1 MTVKKGKAVGLVWYC
16 KTERG
21 WLRFP
26 VVIGGNNRI
35 KKGYVNVDGEEKY
48 FPDGRFQIRKYIDRK
63 VIYLNVD
70 GDASTDAVAARDKEA
85 SLVAAKHAA
94 DAAGAKLVEEPSRIY
109 LRKQALKFQQDA
121 LDRNALEAA
130 LVKRLVTD
138 EFIQTTGLTFADEV
152 RREHV
157 LGFHKTLRNR
167 GCGDRTVANK
177 HARLKSFLRFCG
189 LNTND
194 EKIMPPAP
202 KYLLKRPTIYTKDDN
217 AAILAVADDYMRLAI
232 NIALKLGL
240 REQELSHLEWSD
252 IHWEHSIVRVSS
264 KPHWGF
270 AVKDSEERDVPVPQ
284 SLLDDLKQW
293 RTKYPNATLVL
304 PTRNGKPNTKI
315 LRQLKRL
322 AKRAGLNC
330 GVCRGCKGK
339 HNECQRWTLHKF
351 RRSFCTGLLRAG
363 LDIETVRTY
372 AGHADLETT
381 MRYLAPATSKETRT
395 TIDGI
400 GW

>member
-1 MTVKKGKAVGLVWYC
+1 MAMKKGKAVGLVWYC

-26 VVIGGNNRI
+26 VLMGGNNRI
-35 KKGYVNVDGEEKY
+35 KKGYVKIDGEEKH
-48 FPDGRFQIRKYIDRK
+48 FPDGRFQIRKYEDRK
-63 VIYLNVD
+63 VVYKNVD
-70 GDASTDAVAARDKEA
+70 GDLSGDAVAARDKEA
-85 SLVAAKHAA
+85 SLVAAKSAA
-94 DAAGAKLVEEPSRIY
+94 DTAGAKLVEEPSRIY
-109 LRKQALKFQQDA
+109 LRKQALKFEQDA

-130 LVKRLVTD
+130 EVKRLVTD
-138 EFIQTTGLTFADEV
+138 EFIKTTGLTFADEV

-157 LGFHKTLRNR
+157 LAFHKTLRQR

-189 LNTND
+189 LDTKD
-194 EKIMPPAP
+194 TKVMPPAP
-202 KYLLKRPTIYTKDDN
+202 KYLQKRPTVYTKLDN
-217 AAILAVADDYMRLAI
+217 AAIVAVADDYMRLTI

-240 REQELSHLEWSD
+240 REQELSHLEWGD
-252 IHWEHSIVRVSS
+252 IHWEDSILRVSS

-270 AVKDSEERDVPVPQ
+270 AVKDSEERDIPVPRD
-284 SLLDDLKQW
+284 LLEVLRVRRK
-293 RTKYPNATLVL
+293 KYPNAVLIL
-304 PTRNGKPNTKI
+304 PTKNGKPNTKL

-339 HNECQRWTLHKF
+339 HKECQRWTLHKF
-351 RRSFCTGLLRAG
+351 RRSYCTGLLRAG

-381 MRYLAPATSKETRT
+381 MRYLAPATSKETQAT
-395 TIDGI
+395 VNQIE
-400 GW
+400 W

>member
-1 MTVKKGKAVGLVWYC
+1 MAIRKGKAVGLVWYC

-26 VVIGGNNRI
+26 VVMGGNNRI
-35 KKGYVNVDGEEKY
+35 KRGFVIVDGEERHY
-48 FPDGRFQIRKYIDRK
+48 PDGRFQIRKYEDRK
-63 VIYLNVD
+63 VVYKNVD
-70 GDASTDAVAARDKEA
+70 GDSSTDAVNAKDKEA
-85 SLVAAKHAA
+85 SLVAAKVAA
-94 DAAGAKLVEEPSRIY
+94 NAAGAKLTEEPSRIY
-109 LRKQALKFQQDA
+109 LRKRALEFEQDA

-130 LVKRLVTD
+130 EVKRLVTD
-138 EFIQTTGLTFADEV
+138 EFIKTTGLTFADEV

-157 LGFHKTLRNR
+157 LAFHKTLRQR
-167 GCGDRTVANK
+167 GCGDRTISNK

-194 EKIMPPAP
+194 EKMMPPAP
-202 KYLLKRPTIYTKDDN
+202 KYLKKRPTVYAKADN

-232 NIALKLGL
+232 NLALKVGL
-240 REQELSHLEWSD
+240 REQELSHLEWGD
-252 IHWEHSIVRVSS
+252 IHWEDSILRVSS

-270 AVKDSEERDVPVPQ
+270 AVKDSEERDVPI
-284 SLLDDLKQW
+284 SRDLLEVLRAW
-293 RTKYPNATLVL
+293 RTKHPNATLVL
-304 PTRNGKPNTKI
+304 PTSNGKPNTKL

-330 GVCRGCKGK
+330 GVCKGCKGK

-363 LDIETVRTY
+363 VDIETVRTY

-381 MRYLAPATSKETRT
+381 MRYLAPATSKETQA
-395 TIDGI
+395 TINEI

>member
-16 KTERG
+16 RTERG
-21 WLRFP
+21 WFRFP
-26 VVIGGNNRI
+26 VVMGGNNRI
-35 KKGYVNVDGEEKY
+35 KKGFVIVDDEERHYPVGK
-48 FPDGRFQIRKYIDRK
+48 FQIRKYVDRK
-63 VIYLNVD
+63 VVYLNVD
-70 GDASTDAVAARDKEA
+70 GEASSDAVNARDKEA
-85 SLVAAKHAA
+85 HLIAARDSAG
-94 DAAGAKLVEEPSRIY
+94 AAGAKLVEEPSRIY
-109 LRKQALKFQQDA
+109 LRKQALKFEQDA

-130 LVKRLVTD
+130 EVKRLVTD

-157 LGFHKTLRNR
+157 LAFHKTLRQR
-167 GCGDRTVANK
+167 GCGDRTVSNK

-189 LNTND
+189 LDTKD
-194 EKIMPPAP
+194 TKIMPPAP
-202 KYLLKRPTIYTKDDN
+202 KYLQKRPTIYTKLDN
-217 AAILAVADDYMRLAI
+217 AAVLAVADDYMRLTI

-252 IHWEHSIVRVSS
+252 IHWEDSILRVSS

-270 AVKDSEERDVPVPQ
+270 AVKDSEERDIPVPR
-284 SLLDDLKQW
+284 DLMEVLRVRRK
-293 RTKYPNATLVL
+293 KYPNAVLVL
-304 PTRNGKPNTKI
+304 PTKNGKPNTKL

-363 LDIETVRTY
+363 VDLETVREY
-372 AGHADLETT
+372 AGHADIETT
-381 MRYLAPATSKETRT
+381 MRYLAPATSKETQVMVNS
-395 TIDGI
+395 ID
-400 GW
+400 W

>member
-26 VVIGGNNRI
+26 VVVGGNNRI
-35 KKGYVNVDGEEKY
+35 KKGIVKIDGAERHYPE
-48 FPDGRFQIRKYIDRK
+48 GRFQIRKYEERRVVYK
-63 VIYLNVD
+63 NVN
-70 GDASTDAVAARDKEA
+70 GDLSSDAVSARDKES
-85 SLVAAKHAA
+85 SLVAAKVAAHAA
-94 DAAGAKLVEEPSRIY
+94 GEKLVEQPSRIY
-109 LRKQALKFQQDA
+109 LRKRALEFEKDA

-130 LVKRLVTD
+130 EVKKLVTD
-138 EFIQTTGLTFADEV
+138 EFIRTTGLTFADEV

-157 LGFHKTLRNR
+157 LAFHKTLRKR
-167 GCGDRTVANK
+167 GCGDRTVSNK
-177 HARLKSFLRFCG
+177 HARLKSFLRFCS
-189 LNTND
+189 LDTKD

-202 KYLLKRPTIYTKDDN
+202 KYLKKRPTIYTRDDN

-240 REQELSHLEWSD
+240 REQELSYLEWGD
-252 IHWEHSIVRVSS
+252 IHWEHNVLRVSS

-270 AVKDSEERDVPVPQ
+270 AVKDSEERDIPIPQ
-284 SLLDDLKQW
+284 VLVEDLKKW
-293 RTKYPNATLVL
+293 LTKHPTSTLVL
-304 PTRNGKPNTKI
+304 PTRNGKPNSKL

-330 GVCRGCKGK
+330 GVCRGCKGLNK
-339 HNECQRWTLHKF
+339 ECQRWTLHKF

-363 LDIETVRTY
+363 VDLETVREY

-381 MRYLAPATSKETRT
+381 MRYLAPATSKETQA
-395 TIDGI
+395 TINEI

>member
-16 KTERG
+16 KTKKG

-26 VVIGGNNRI
+26 VVLSGNNRI
-35 KKGYVNVDGEEKY
+35 KKGFVVVDGEERHY
-48 FPDGRFQIRKYIDRK
+48 PDGRFQIRKYENRK
-63 VIYLNVD
+63 VVYLNVD

-85 SLVAAKHAA
+85 SLVAAKSAA
-94 DAAGAKLVEEPSRIY
+94 TAAGAKLLEEPSRVY
-109 LRKQALKFQQDA
+109 LRKQALNFEQDA
-121 LDRNALEAA
+121 LDRNATEAA

-157 LGFHKTLRNR
+157 LAFHKTLRTR

-177 HARLKSFLRFCG
+177 HARLKSFLCFCG
-189 LNTND
+189 LDTKD

-202 KYLLKRPTIYTKDDN
+202 KFLKKRPTVYAKADN
-217 AAILAVADDYMRLAI
+217 GAILAVADDYMRLAI
-232 NIALKLGL
+232 NLALKVGL
-240 REQELSHLEWSD
+240 REQELSHLEWGD
-252 IHWEHSIVRVSS
+252 IHWEDSILRVSS

-270 AVKDSEERDVPVPQ
+270 AVKDSEERDIPIPQ
-284 SLLDDLKQW
+284 SLLEDLKQW
-293 RTKYPNATLVL
+293 RTKFPNATLVL
-304 PTRNGKPNTKI
+304 PTKNAKPNTKL

-330 GVCRGCKGK
+330 GVCKGCQGK

-363 LDIETVRTY
+363 VDIETVRTY

-381 MRYLAPATSKETRT
+381 MRYLAPATSKETQA
-395 TIDGI
+395 TINEI